1 MLNDLL
7 TPLLQRIFSSLSDP
21 VTGTDD
27 EVQVAELRRDFL
39 NFIVFI
45 LNNDL
50 GQVLI
55 SEGWSIPRRYMK
67 STLLII
73 VSANKDQFETILN
86 VIEHYAKEI
95 SDVATAKLAVNLL
108 SKMSFVFGPAIGNNK
123 IAATLAGVIP
133 PQEQPLPGFENL
145 MTERFSLL
153 CWEIP
158 YSSGFNSKDAQGR
171 AVLGEIASL
180 QKMLYLKLGE
190 GFLDSLK
197 GVIFPRIGVNRGIEE
212 YCDSLRRSDAKQFKA
227 FFLVNSPLRT
237 RCNEWL

>member
-1 MLNDLL
+1 LNDLL

-50 GQVLI
+50 GQVLV
-55 SEGWSIPRRYMK
+55 SE
-67 STLLII
+67 
-73 VSANKDQFETILN
+73 ANKDQFETILN

-123 IAATLAGVIP
+123 LAATLAGAIP
-133 PQEQPLPGFENL
+133 PQEQPLSGFENL

-158 YSSGFNSKDAQGR
+158 YSSGFNPKDAQGR

-197 GVIFPRIGVNRGIEE
+197 RVIFPRIGVNRGIEE
-212 YCDSLRRSDAKQFKA
+212 YCDSLRRSDVKQFKA
-227 FFLVNSPLRT
+227 FFLKFVQEVL
-237 RCNEWL
+237 